1 VEIFH
6 QWDVDG
12 CVFREKL
19 DETRGRLLLMA
30 MTVIVPLVSVAPAG
44 AQQVSVQQNTQSS
57 PDTLSEIVVTA
68 EKRESTV
75 QKTPISMTAISE
87 EDLQARG
94 LTSAQGLV
102 QAVPGIAV
110 ASAGPGQAQYEI
122 RGLSAEGGE
131 SPTIGFYLNETSITP
146 PATATTGK
154 SEIDPDLYDL
164 ARVEVLRGPQGTLYG
179 AGSMGGTVKL
189 VTNPPDPKG
198 FYGSAQ
204 TTISGTNGGG
214 LNYGE
219 KAMVNLPLISDA
231 LALRIVGTYGYTSG
245 WIDRIVVPNFPL
257 ETNGG
262 LTRGD
267 VLASPAS
274 VVHHGVNDEKLT
286 SGRVALLIKP
296 TEALTI
302 TPSIFYQEIDQGG
315 MNAFD
320 SVPGTLAHYQ
330 PFDVAEPYSDRFTV
344 DSLPIN
350 YAFPSFTITSASSY
364 WTRTSIQTQDASE
377 AIQDTL
383 GLPAYNTASGG
394 VGAAQGHEVDTT
406 NEFSQEVRLASTG
419 EGRFQWLVGGFYSN
433 FFFNIDTGA
442 PYVPG
447 LATAAGGTF
456 GTTNVGHVIS
466 PLRIKEE
473 AGFLHLTYDLT
484 SSLKLEA
491 GARYYAYQSTVS
503 SIATGLAFG
512 GGAPVLNSA
521 AASASGT
528 NPMVNFSWSPSVDQM
543 FYVTAAK
550 GFREG
555 AGNFPIP
562 TSGTVGSVCL
572 ANLQAI
578 GRNSAPS
585 LFDPDT
591 VWSYELGE
599 KGRFFDG
606 RVTFNSDAFY
616 IVWSKVQQLVALG
629 CGLSF
634 TANGP
639 NAVVKGG
646 EAELQAILA
655 RGLTLTQSVGYADA
669 AFSEAYPAA
678 AIVAG
683 QPLLDAPRWTLSTSL
698 RFERPLGALTF
709 VAQAQNSYQS
719 TSYDLSYHLNR
730 LPGRDLTNFR
740 IGLETKKWS
749 VYAFANNVFNRQYPL
764 ENLNLLVF
772 TGPAYN
778 RVATNQPLTAGVEVD
793 VKF

>member
-1 VEIFH
+1 
-6 QWDVDG
+6 
-12 CVFREKL
+12 
-19 DETRGRLLLMA
+19 MA
-30 MTVIVPLVSVAPAG
+30 MTVILPLVSVAPAR

-57 PDTLSEIVVTA
+57 PDILTEIVVTA

-94 LTSAQGLV
+94 LTSAQDLV

-122 RGLSAEGGE
+122 RGLSADGGE
-131 SPTIGFYLNETSITP
+131 SPTIGFYLNETPITP

-179 AGSMGGTVKL
+179 AGSLGGTVKL
-189 VTNPPDPKG
+189 VTNPPDPNG

-204 TTISGTNGGG
+204 TTISGTDGGG

-219 KAMVNLPLISDA
+219 KAMVNLPLISDSV
-231 LALRIVGTYGYTSG
+231 ALRIVGTYGYTSG

-274 VVHHGVNDEKLT
+274 VVHHGVNDESLT

-296 TEALTI
+296 IEALTI
-302 TPSIFYQEIDQGG
+302 TPSVFYQNIDQGG

-320 SVPGTLAHYQ
+320 SDPGTFAHYE

-344 DSLPIN
+344 YSLPVS
-350 YAFPSFTITSASSY
+350 YGFPMFTITSASSY

-383 GLPAYNTASGG
+383 GLPAYDTASGG
-394 VGAAQGHEVDTT
+394 VGPAQGHEVDTT
-406 NEFSQEVRLASTG
+406 NEFSQELRFASTG

-433 FFFNIDTGA
+433 FFDNIDTGA
-442 PYVPG
+442 PYIPG

-456 GTTNVGHVIS
+456 GTTNLGHVIS

-473 AGFLHLTYDLT
+473 AGFTHLTYDLT

-503 SIATGLAFG
+503 SIATGFFYG
-512 GGAPVLNSA
+512 GGAPVLNAA
-521 AASASGT
+521 AASAHGT
-528 NPMVNFSWSPSVDQM
+528 NPMVNLSWSPGADQM
-543 FYVTAAK
+543 FYATAAK

-562 TSGTVGSVCL
+562 TTGAEGSVCL

-585 LFDPDT
+585 LFEPDT

-646 EAELQAILA
+646 EAELQAILT
-655 RGLTLTQSVGYADA
+655 RGLTLSQSVGYADA

-683 QPLLDAPRWTLSTSL
+683 QPLLDAPRWTMSTSL
-698 RFERPLGALTF
+698 RFERPLGTLTL

-719 TSYDLSYHLNR
+719 TSYDLSYQLNR
-730 LPGRDLTNFR
+730 LPGRDLTNLR

-749 VYAFANNVFNRQYPL
+749 TYAFANNVLNRQYPL

-778 RVATNQPLTAGVEVD
+778 RVATNQPLTAGIEVD

>member
-1 VEIFH
+1 MEIFH
-6 QWDVDG
+6 QWGVDG
-12 CVFREKL
+12 CGFRGKL
-19 DETRGRLLLMA
+19 DDTRGRLLLMA
-30 MTVIVPLVSVAPAG
+30 MTVIVPLVSVAPAR

-57 PDTLSEIVVTA
+57 PDILTEIVVTA

-94 LTSAQGLV
+94 LTSAQDLV

-122 RGLSAEGGE
+122 RGLSADGGE
-131 SPTIGFYLNETSITP
+131 SPTIGFYLNETPITP

-179 AGSMGGTVKL
+179 AGSLGGTVKL
-189 VTNPPDPKG
+189 VTNPPDPNG

-204 TTISGTNGGG
+204 TTISGTDGGG

-219 KAMVNLPLISDA
+219 KAMVNLPLISDSV
-231 LALRIVGTYGYTSG
+231 ALRIVGTYGYTSG

-274 VVHHGVNDEKLT
+274 VVHHGVNDERLT

-296 TEALTI
+296 IEALTI
-302 TPSIFYQEIDQGG
+302 TPSVFYQNIDQGG

-320 SVPGTLAHYQ
+320 SDPGTFAHYE
-330 PFDVAEPYSDRFTV
+330 PFDVAEPYSDRFAV
-344 DSLPIN
+344 YSLPVS
-350 YAFPSFTITSASSY
+350 YGFPMFTITSASSY

-383 GLPAYNTASGG
+383 GLPAYDTASGG
-394 VGAAQGHEVDTT
+394 VGPAQGHEVDTT
-406 NEFSQEVRLASTG
+406 NEFSQELRFASTG

-433 FFFNIDTGA
+433 FFDNIDTGA
-442 PYVPG
+442 PYIPG

-456 GTTNVGHVIS
+456 GTTNLGHVIS

-473 AGFLHLTYDLT
+473 AGFTHLTYDLT

-503 SIATGLAFG
+503 SIATGFFYG
-512 GGAPVLNSA
+512 GGAPVLNAA
-521 AASASGT
+521 AASAHGT
-528 NPMVNFSWSPSVDQM
+528 NPMVNLSWSPGADQM
-543 FYVTAAK
+543 FYATAAK

-562 TSGTVGSVCL
+562 TTGAEGSVCL

-585 LFDPDT
+585 LFEPDT

-646 EAELQAILA
+646 EAELQAILT
-655 RGLTLTQSVGYADA
+655 RGLTLSQSVGYADA

-683 QPLLDAPRWTLSTSL
+683 QPLLDAPRWTMSTSL
-698 RFERPLGALTF
+698 RFERPLGTLTL

-719 TSYDLSYHLNR
+719 TSYDLSYQLNR
-730 LPGRDLTNFR
+730 LPGRDLTNLR

-749 VYAFANNVFNRQYPL
+749 TYAFANNVLNRQYPL

-778 RVATNQPLTAGVEVD
+778 RVATNQPLTAGIEVD